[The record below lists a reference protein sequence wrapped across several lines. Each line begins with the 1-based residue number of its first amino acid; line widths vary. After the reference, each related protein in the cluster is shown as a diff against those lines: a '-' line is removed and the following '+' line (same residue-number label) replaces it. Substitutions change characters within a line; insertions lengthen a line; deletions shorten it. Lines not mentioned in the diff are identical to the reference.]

1 MNPTPDRLDGET
13 EDDPRLIRAAQ
24 EYLAELEAGRRPDRA
39 EFVGRFPDLA
49 GLLAPYL
56 DALDMVHG
64 ARSAVPSHAKAAE
77 TPAAE
82 ALGDFHIVREVG
94 RGGMGVVYEAVQLS
108 LGRRVALKVLP
119 FAAALDARQL
129 QRFKNEAQAAAQLHH
144 TNIVPVYAVGCER
157 GTHFYAMQLIEGQNL
172 ADLIGCL
179 RAADPAGATGEYR
192 PASSEVDYRRP
203 NEDHRDDDRR
213 DKPGGS
219 PTSQAQAAEL
229 TAQHSAR
236 SARFFRTA
244 ARIAVQ
250 AADALEHAHQFGVVH
265 RDVKPANLIVDERGN
280 VWVTDFGLAQFHT
293 GQGLT
298 RTGDLMGTLRYMSP
312 EQAGGLHAV
321 LDARTDVYSLGATFY
336 ELLTLRPLFDGT
348 DAQRLLRQI
357 LHEEPRPPRTVDRRV
372 PAELE
377 TIVLKAISKSPADRY
392 PSAREMADDLRRFL
406 DNRPILAR
414 PPNLAQRLR
423 KMARRHPSVVISAL
437 VVCGLTAAVS
447 VVSAG
452 LIHQAYDQERMR
464 AEQAE
469 KGLKLAR
476 QSADEMIQISEQELA
491 DKPFTDE
498 ARKRMLTLALV
509 YYQGL
514 IALNGDDP
522 AAQAALASAQ
532 EHVNKILSDLA
543 VLQGGARLDLLHRDD
558 VKEDLEKN
566 GLALTANQQAQLNDL
581 YQTLDR
587 QRKKGFHTFFQ
598 LDSDERKQRWLDEA
612 RAEGGSPGHDPR
624 PCATGTY

>member
-1 MNPTPDRLDGET
+1 M
-13 EDDPRLIRAAQ
+13 
-24 EYLAELEAGRRPDRA
+24 
-39 EFVGRFPDLA
+39 
-49 GLLAPYL
+49 
-56 DALDMVHG
+56 
-64 ARSAVPSHAKAAE
+64 
-77 TPAAE
+77 
-82 ALGDFHIVREVG
+82 
-94 RGGMGVVYEAVQLS
+94 
-108 LGRRVALKVLP
+108 
-119 FAAALDARQL
+119 
-129 QRFKNEAQAAAQLHH
+129 
-144 TNIVPVYAVGCER
+144 
-157 GTHFYAMQLIEGQNL
+157 
-172 ADLIGCL
+172 
-179 RAADPAGATGEYR
+179 
-192 PASSEVDYRRP
+192 
-203 NEDHRDDDRR
+203 
-213 DKPGGS
+213 
-219 PTSQAQAAEL
+219 
-229 TAQHSAR
+229 
-236 SARFFRTA
+236 
-244 ARIAVQ
+244 
-250 AADALEHAHQFGVVH
+250 
-265 RDVKPANLIVDERGN
+265 DERGN

-357 LHEEPRPPRTVDRRV
+357 LHDEPRPPRSVDRRI

-377 TIVLKAISKSPADRY
+377 TIVLKAVSKSPGDRY
-392 PSAREMADDLRRFL
+392 ATARELADDLRRFL

-414 PPNLAQRLR
+414 PPSLVQRLR

-437 VVCGLTAAVS
+437 VVCVLTAVVS
-447 VVSAG
+447 LVSAG
-452 LIHQAYDQERMR
+452 LIHQAYDQERKR

-498 ARKRMLTLALV
+498 ARKRMLTSALV

-522 AAQAALASAQ
+522 AAQADLTSAQ
-532 EHVNKILSDLA
+532 EHVNKILADLA
-543 VLQGGARLDLLHRDD
+543 VLQGGARLDLLHQDD

-566 GLALTANQQAQLNDL
+566 GLALTANQQGQLNDL

-587 QRKKGFHTFFQ
+587 RRKEGFHTFFQ
-598 LDSDERKQRWLDEA
+598 LGLDERKQRWLDEA
-612 RAEGGSPGHDPR
+612 RPR
-624 PCATGTY
+624 KTPWTRSSTLRNWVVSIRSRCSSSKGCPPSTTRRWWKI